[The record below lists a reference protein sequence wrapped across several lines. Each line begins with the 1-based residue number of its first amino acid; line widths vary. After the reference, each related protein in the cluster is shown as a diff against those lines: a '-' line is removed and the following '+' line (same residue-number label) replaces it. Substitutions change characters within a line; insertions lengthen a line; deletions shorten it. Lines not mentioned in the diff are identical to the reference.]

1 MSGSELITCLSPL
14 HYSLI
19 RRLLFNNMGLLWPP
33 MLSVKWSFRPFSAS
47 GRISVAVSEQSACS
61 AASCSPREM
70 CSMPPFHSVSFY
82 PVSQNSWFSEG
93 GKKNCIAHHF
103 WCIVLAFFKAP
114 SFRYAKSHLS
124 LLMHSITLQQQYA
137 FAASAAAAHWNI
149 LGSIL
154 HMPKLVSFHLL
165 RNWCI
170 IGSAAVLLLYASR
183 LYPLWIRQFPY
194 SISAILRSAALYML
208 FTWVPTWKKLSFYL
222 SNICPTKS
230 LLSLFVALPLPP
242 ILYAYFLQGIFFC
255 IKGLFQPPKRPFS
268 FV

>member
-103 WCIVLAFFKAP
+103 WCIVLAFFRP
-114 SFRYAKSHLS
+114 RRLGMQSPTCHCWCIVLPCNSS
-124 LLMHSITLQQQYA
+124 MLLL
-137 FAASAAAAHWNI
+137 
-149 LGSIL
+149 
-154 HMPKLVSFHLL
+154 LL
-165 RNWCI
+165 R
-170 IGSAAVLLLYASR
+170 
-183 LYPLWIRQFPY
+183 
-194 SISAILRSAALYML
+194 LRRIETFWDPSY
-208 FTWVPTWKKLSFYL
+208 TCQ
-222 SNICPTKS
+222 N
-230 LLSLFVALPLPP
+230 
-242 ILYAYFLQGIFFC
+242 
-255 IKGLFQPPKRPFS
+255 
-268 FV
+268 